1 MHRLPRLR
9 QEKDVTH
16 HTWNPEEGDYR
27 RILGRSQFKREIGV
41 PFGALSHFRNFRFRR
56 RGDYAIL
63 QIASVRHLPSRGGK
77 LRGSGALAASF
88 GANDI
93 AFGTDPER
101 QRPLNRDIR
110 KYALAKEK
118 KGIGRELGRVVS

>member
-1 MHRLPRLR
+1 MCFHPPRAIASPR
-9 QEKDVTH
+9 C
-16 HTWNPEEGDYR
+16 GD
-27 RILGRSQFKREIGV
+27 GV
-41 PFGALSHFRNFRFRR
+41 PAVVRCGNTSTLATFSRYLGGGGF
-56 RGDYAIL
+56 AIL
-63 QIASVRHLPSRGGK
+63 QTASGKRRSRR
-77 LRGSGALAASF
+77 LLL